1 MEKLI
6 LKCNLS
12 EDQKNKEFEW
22 VNWNIIDKFKY
33 ETRDYIMI
41 QKWNISK
48 GAHDR
53 FICYRSQSGM
63 LWHMLFIEYG
73 LEYGSRYMK
82 FDNCGLY
89 TTSFLLDLNL
99 QKEFCKQNNFT
110 EINDFDFDKKVEST
124 TGESIITAINDKD
137 LFSLTPTAD
146 SDDSYSETLQKHGL
160 SCVTGQ
166 YLIFSNSQSFFIPN
180 QLKDK
185 NVPNCGR
192 LYNGQN
198 RTEVEVEGSK
208 KKKSKELYLYFRSQI
223 NEIMNEKF
231 KDLSNEKKLYSCSSG
246 KIGIIYNGY
255 KFVKTE
261 YTIFRREIQP
271 HIYKGTGRNKF
282 ILIYAKYKFIE
293 NEEDNITLPSE
304 KFKDKQFII
313 PLFITSQDNK
323 QKNYPLINKVAA
335 AGLYSCKAFEY
346 KKQTFGEYDYGLNN
360 LSAHEK
366 EKSDANLELPGSGI
380 YYFVGEFMDKM
391 WPFEGWGEKL
401 D

>member
-48 GAHDR
+48 GDHDR

-63 LWHMLFIEYG
+63 LWHMLFIEYDG
-73 LEYGSRYMK
+73 RYMK

-110 EINDFDFDKKVEST
+110 EIYNFEEKVKLTTDKSNFFE
-124 TGESIITAINDKD
+124 INDKD
-137 LFSLTPTAD
+137 LSPFSSSSTED
-146 SDDSYSETLQKHGL
+146 SDDSYFKTLQIYGS
-160 SCVTGQ
+160 SCKKGP
-166 YLIFSNSQSFFIPN
+166 YLIFKEISDK
-180 QLKDK
+180 LKTN
-185 NVPNCGR
+185 NVPDCGK
-192 LYNGQN
+192 LYKGQDL
-198 RTEVEVEGSK
+198 TKVEGKQNSK
-208 KKKSKELYLYFRSQI
+208 KLYSYFRKEI
-223 NEIMNEKF
+223 NAIMNNYF
-231 KDLSNEKKLYSCSSG
+231 VDLGNEKKLYSCRSG
-246 KIGIIYNGY
+246 KIGIIYNVY

-261 YTIFRREIQP
+261 YTIFRREIQSKSD
-271 HIYKGTGRNKF
+271 IQYKF
-282 ILIYAKYKFIE
+282 ILIYAKYKFTE
-293 NEEDNITLPSE
+293 DETDNITLPSE
-304 KFKDKQFII
+304 KFKDKQFTI

-346 KKQTFGEYDYGLNN
+346 IDQSFGDYDYGLSD
-360 LSAHEK
+360 LSQDEK
-366 EKSDANLELPGSGI
+366 IISDANSKLQGSGI

-391 WPFEGWGEKL
+391 WPFEGWDKEL